1 MRNDKQVNW
10 VKGRD
15 GWLQVDMVSLQDQ
28 ALDDTVGI
36 YVIWSNKA
44 TIKIG
49 SGRIRDEIA
58 KLKASK
64 DITKY
69 KDLMISW
76 CIVEPE
82 FIEGIRNYLIKT
94 LKPVISNGETAGIA
108 ISVNKPMD
116 RT

>member
-1 MRNDKQVNW
+1 MHIEKKVNW

-15 GWLQVDMVSLQDQ
+15 GWLQADAINLQDKG
-28 ALDDTVGI
+28 LDDAVGI

-49 SGRIRDEIA
+49 SGRIRDELA

-64 DITKY
+64 DVTKY
-69 KDLMISW
+69 QDLMVSW

-82 FIEGIRNYLIKT
+82 FIEGIQNYLIKT
-94 LKPVISNGETAGIA
+94 LKPVISGGETAGIA
-108 ISVNKPMD
+108 ISVNKPLD
-116 RT
+116 RI